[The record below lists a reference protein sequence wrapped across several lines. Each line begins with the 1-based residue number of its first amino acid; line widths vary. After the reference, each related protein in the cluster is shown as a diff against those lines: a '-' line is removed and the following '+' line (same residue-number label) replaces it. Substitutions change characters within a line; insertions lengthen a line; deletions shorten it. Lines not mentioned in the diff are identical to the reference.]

1 MTSHQAHLDGIHMH
15 IHPGEWNGDSLQDQR
30 ECLSDSYLRK
40 LEMLSER
47 DGMKSSLAAL
57 RRLKETPSEKRTRCP
72 WMKGK
77 SLRDCPPLESTPV
90 KQLRDM
96 PPLESTPTPTLP
108 NNIIMDIIKMATDSK
123 NKDLLD
129 AHKKTFQD
137 CVDELKDLGDFGVGS
152 MSVMGPDDPYPH
164 PPLAYLNYFDVIDCP
179 ESIPRNMPGNWAL
192 PQTWSIQNLLEKED
206 LDVKNALE
214 NYISQW

>member
-1 MTSHQAHLDGIHMH
+1 MTSHQAHLDGIEMH
-15 IHPGEWNGDSLQDQR
+15 FHPGEWNGDTLSDQR
-30 ECLSDSYLRK
+30 ESLSDFYLRK

-47 DGMKSSLAAL
+47 DGMQSSLAAL
-57 RRLKETPSEKRTRCP
+57 RRL
-72 WMKGK
+72 KGK

-96 PPLESTPTPTLP
+96 PPLETTPTPTLP

-137 CVDELKDLGDFGVGS
+137 CVDELKDLHELAQHSDS
-152 MSVMGPDDPYPH
+152 DPYPH

-179 ESIPRNMPGNWAL
+179 EEDPRGMPGNWEH
-192 PQTWSIQNLLEKED
+192 PRSWSIQNLLEKED

-214 NYISQW
+214 DYISQW